1 MSHITH
7 KKIIASLFAFLSGSL
22 LICLS
27 VDAQNPSSSVKENRK
42 EFSNLTN
49 TSQIFKSKPFLLAQS
64 QTQRVALVIG
74 NSNYKNGSNLR
85 NPVNDANDMAKVLKN
100 LNFEVILLTNADLRS
115 MDQGLEKF
123 YRKLQSGAVGLFYY
137 AGHGV
142 QVNGENYLVPVDADL
157 ARESEVSYE
166 AVPLGKLLG
175 AIRDIEND
183 VNIIILDACRDNP
196 FARSW
201 TRSSSSRGLAPVQ
214 NSATGSFI
222 AYATG
227 PGNTAQDG
235 TGRNGTFTEA
245 LLKHLPNENQNIE
258 EIFKRVRVDVAKK
271 TKNEQVPWTTSSLI
285 GDFYFSQTKIADSIT
300 DTVATN
306 ATTATQNNNQPL
318 ETRTNNQAISP
329 SNQQQSPTTTQ
340 EVDPPNNLVAVNE
353 ISSEASNSNTVNVNN
368 NQDNPE
374 VTSLETKPD
383 LLSRLNDMTSDLNSR
398 IEKMTGDMSTPE
410 NNNTST
416 TDQAYNSSRTFFTGS
431 PPKLV
436 EFRTPHNTISY
447 PSPTYYVS
455 IKMPSNSMS
464 SLAKI
469 SIEQQKNVDSI
480 EFRLDKTEAFIT
492 DENNNKITIPVTVT
506 RSPGSADIIDIMFGT
521 AIKANSTVTIKFK
534 AKPHPSFDG
543 IFQFKVEVFPEGVNP
558 VGLNLG
564 TSRIHLYKTF

>member
-1 MSHITH
+1 MSNIIH
-7 KKIIASLFAFLSGSL
+7 KKFLASFLACLSGSL

-27 VDAQNPSSSVKENRK
+27 ADAQNPSSSAKQ
-42 EFSNLTN
+42 NLTHLS
-49 TSQIFKSKPFLLAQS
+49 TLTKTFSSQPFLLAQS

-85 NPVNDANDMAKVLKN
+85 NPVNDANDMAKVLKD
-100 LNFEVILLTNADLRS
+100 LNFEVILLTNANLRS
-115 MDQGLEKF
+115 MDQGLERF
-123 YRKLQSGAVGLFYY
+123 YQKLQSGAVGLFYY

-157 ARESEVSYE
+157 VRESEVTYE

-201 TRSSSSRGLAPVQ
+201 TRSSRRGLAPVQ

-245 LLKHLPNENQNIE
+245 LLKHLKNENQNIE

-271 TKNEQVPWTTSSLI
+271 TNSEQVPWTTSSLI

-300 DTVATN
+300 DTIATN
-306 ATTATQNNNQPL
+306 TTTTTQNTNQPI
-318 ETRTNNQAISP
+318 ETRTNNQEISP
-329 SNQQQSPTTTQ
+329 SNQNKLPTQTPVVDPQNDLVAANTTSSPT
-340 EVDPPNNLVAVNE
+340 N
-353 ISSEASNSNTVNVNN
+353 NSNTVSVNN
-368 NQDNPE
+368 NQDSPE
-374 VTSLETKPD
+374 VTSLETKQD
-383 LLSRLNDMTSDLNSR
+383 LVSRLNDMTSDLDSR
-398 IEKMTGDMSTPE
+398 IEKMTQEMGTPD
-410 NNNTST
+410 NNNTLT
-416 TDQAYNSSRTFFTGS
+416 TDQAYNPSRTFFAGS

-436 EFRTPHNTISY
+436 DFRTPHNTTSY
-447 PSPTYYVS
+447 PSPTYYVT
-455 IKMPSNSMS
+455 IKMPSNSTS
-464 SLAKI
+464 SLSKV
-469 SIEQQKNVDSI
+469 SIEQKENVDTI
-480 EFRLDKTEAFIT
+480 DFHLDKTQAFIT
-492 DENNNKITIPVTVT
+492 DENNDKVTIPVTVT
-506 RSPGSADIIDIMFGT
+506 RSPSSADIIDIVFGT
-521 AIKANSTVTIKFK
+521 PVKANSTVTIKFK
-534 AKPHPSFDG
+534 GKRHPSFDG